1 MFKKI
6 TVFISALVVSIL
18 IMLPVTYI
26 YASYKKGVL
35 FFSAF
40 LIAFL
45 CSLVGFL
52 IWHKFYKEKF
62 EGFLSFCTIFLISA
76 IFIYFGPVTLDR
88 SLSSFIYFYS
98 VENGQITRN
107 IYDEDY
113 FSAYIQRRFEDGK
126 KIGFLDCDENYC
138 RPTFKTKLVYYI
150 LYPCGIASKTL
161 NEYYKFDKMMDN
173 KTKN

>member
-1 MFKKI
+1 M
-6 TVFISALVVSIL
+6 IS
-18 IMLPVTYI
+18 T
-26 YASYKKGVL
+26 
-35 FFSAF
+35 
-40 LIAFL
+40 
-45 CSLVGFL
+45 
-52 IWHKFYKEKF
+52 
-62 EGFLSFCTIFLISA
+62 

-107 IYDEDY
+107 IYDENY
-113 FSAYIQRRFEDGK
+113 FSTYIQRRFEDGE
-126 KIGFLDCDENYC
+126 KIGFLECDEHYC
-138 RPTFKTKLVYYI
+138 RPTLRTKFVYYV